1 MTTFCCSKILFSNVQ
16 IRIQVQVDCGGG
28 KN

>member
-1 MTTFCCSKILFSNVQ
+1 MTTFCCSQILFSNVQ
-16 IRIQVQVDCGGG
+16 IQVQVDCGGR